1 MVDIMIYCL
10 LKYAF
15 LVAGLAAGLYAG
27 LLGMLTTS
35 SFQAHAVYL
44 HKIQMTWFKD
54 LNVPESF
61 GFLRNQVIPFQIRSS
76 DGGLLYAWHMI
87 PLGLYHRHEPDLLT
101 EPAGLVF
108 DISSRIA
115 FKLVRDD
122 HEARL
127 VIHMHGAAGTVGSG
141 YRVPNYRALSA
152 AHPEKIHVLTF
163 DYRGFGYS
171 RGEPSERGLI
181 ADAISVVDWAIN
193 TAGVPP
199 SRILI
204 FGQSIG
210 TAVSLAVSE
219 YYAQQSPSI
228 VFAGMVLVA
237 PFADVATLVA
247 TYCIAGTIP
256 VISPLVRFP
265 RLFEYLTSFIRDTWS
280 SKERIAR
287 FVRINEGN
295 GQRYRI
301 TLIHAED
308 DWDIPWQHTETLF
321 WHAVNATSAQGIS
334 YDELEQRK
342 RESKNDLGAA
352 GSVMEW
358 RTEHG
363 VIREEILKTGLHDVI
378 MGNPVVSLAVMRI
391 FAAAD
396 PS

>member
-1 MVDIMIYCL
+1 
-10 LKYAF
+10 
-15 LVAGLAAGLYAG
+15 
-27 LLGMLTTS
+27 
-35 SFQAHAVYL
+35 
-44 HKIQMTWFKD
+44 MTWFKD